1 MNRFL
6 SLLLLIPMF
15 VFCTPDNIPDDPD
28 TDKKDT
34 TEQQQP
40 LPPSDNVITPEEPT
54 VELATEIKNGDRIL
68 ACNPNVEKF
77 LSEVTYPDRDY
88 SYTKIME
95 YYGGY
100 NGNLGEGET
109 VKSDKPSEYT
119 IRWTADAAAGELT
132 FELKDQT
139 WDWSSE
145 ETVAAGEAYV
155 NVTNLCP
162 NAHYSY
168 KVTAANGTVMT
179 EGEFDTYGSIHQ
191 VYFKHSVRNARDMGG
206 WKTYDGTKM
215 VKYRQIYRGGRLETS
230 TISKSGKKALL
241 AEGIRAQLDIRSDS
255 DWNTEPT
262 LPELAFCAPNIKTG
276 GDSMLKQDGGEKTRQ
291 CMQFIID
298 CLKENKPV
306 YFHCSLGRDRTG
318 TLGMIILGLLDVVEG
333 DISKEYEVTYFAPRG
348 WSIATSES
356 YTKFQNYRTKWAY
369 APAAEY
375 IWEGKYPNGT
385 YTFNDDVNDP
395 NYDRFSVRVEKYL
408 LDIGIS
414 QADIDAYR
422 EMMLVDVPATE

>member
-109 VKSDKPSEYT
+109 VKSEKPSEYT
-119 IRWTADAAAGELT
+119 IRWTADAAAGEHT

-395 NYDRFSVRVEKYL
+395 NYDKFSVRVEKYL